1 MAYLGKYIR
10 QILSKQEAVIL
21 PGFGSLTIGKSEGVS
36 VPKGKI
42 DPPGIL
48 VKFDG
53 EHPRDDGKLAAE
65 YVSGENIDL
74 EEARQQVLEL
84 VDAIKFKLDKGEK
97 FSLELVGEFTCDDN
111 NRIHFDKDPNWII
124 DPDLFGL
131 PSLDLLELE
140 EEEMKVPVNE
150 EEPENI
156 SISEKR
162 GSIPIQK
169 ETQPMKNRVT
179 DQRESNGRAKKME
192 NRAPVNKWKII
203 WIVVGSLIIVLVLIL
218 LIPTK
223 NTDYGIEFS
232 KEGMVLKEN
241 VVNDDNQVLKETN
254 ELVTNIEDQSD
265 QTDQVTKGTIEG
277 ETDIPVQTSNNFFII
292 AGSFQ
297 ELQNATELMESLKS
311 DGFPAEI
318 IITESRLYR
327 VAVQSY
333 PQKQQATID
342 LPNIKVRPGLGSC
355 WVWSR

>member
-21 PGFGSLTIGKSEGVS
+21 PGFGSLTISKSDGIS
-36 VPKGKI
+36 AAKGKM

-48 VKFDG
+48 IRFDG

-65 YVSGENIDL
+65 YAAGENLDP

-97 FSLELVGEFTCDDN
+97 FSLELVGEFSRDDD

-140 EEEMKVPVNE
+140 EEEKEVVPSE
-150 EEPENI
+150 EDPVPG
-156 SISEKR
+156 KKDTK
-162 GSIPIQK
+162 PVQK
-169 ETQPMKNRVT
+169 EASVIK
-179 DQRESNGRAKKME
+179 KKMA
-192 NRAPVNKWKII
+192 NRAPVNKWRII
-203 WIVVGSLIIVLVLIL
+203 WIVVGSLIVVLVLIL

-232 KEGMVLKEN
+232 KEGIVLKEN
-241 VVNDDNQVLKETN
+241 VVSDDMQAAEETN
-254 ELVTNIEDQSD
+254 DLVTEGDDQA
-265 QTDQVTKGTIEG
+265 DQVTQESVQE
-277 ETDIPVQTSNNFFII
+277 ETQAPVETPNNFFII
-292 AGSFQ
+292 AGSFA

-311 DGFPAEI
+311 EGFPAEI

-333 PQKQQATID
+333 AEMQLAAGA
-342 LPNIKVRPGLGSC
+342 LPKIKARPGLGGC